1 MDKFWVVAK
10 REYLERV
17 RSRWFIVMTLLVPV
31 LISGTFLVPVYVSA
45 KAAGSSSVRN
55 VAILD
60 ATTAQLGERIADVLA
75 ADSSAMR
82 RGGPAPTRL
91 RVRTVAVSGLAAAED
106 SLAREVMR
114 PNALTGFVVVDD
126 STLSG
131 ARARYAGRNAS
142 SLPEVDKLRSAIR
155 QAVMAIRL
163 EREGVRASTIAELNK
178 LPLRM
183 PTQRIDERGRGSS
196 GQAGFFLGIGIGVL
210 LLMSIIF
217 HGQQV
222 LRGVLEEKTSRV
234 AEIVI
239 SSVKPET
246 LLAGKVAGN
255 GAVGLTQQLL
265 WIAMSAYLI
274 NSVAPILLRNAI
286 PDATAA
292 NAASASSLGAGL
304 TFGGLTVALFVA
316 VLLYFLLGFIFYAS
330 LLAAAGA
337 MVNSEQD
344 AQQAA
349 MPVTFMLIGTW
360 LFVNSVLLNP
370 SGRIA
375 IVLSWLPFSSPI
387 VMPMRVGLSSVP
399 WFHVAGSLLVCA
411 LGCVAAVWLAAR
423 IYRVGMLMYGK
434 RPSIAEVVRWV
445 RYA

>member
-17 RSRWFIVMTLLVPV
+17 RSRWFIVMTLLVPA

-45 KAAGSSSVRN
+45 KAAGASSVRN
-55 VAILD
+55 IAILD
-60 ATTAQLGERIADVLA
+60 ASTAQLGARIADVLA
-75 ADSSAMR
+75 SDSSAMR

-91 RVRTVAVSGLAAAED
+91 QVRVVAPNALAATED
-106 SLAREVMR
+106 SLTREVMR
-114 PNALTGFVVVDD
+114 PNSLTGYLLVDD

-142 SLPEVDKLRSAIR
+142 SLPEVDKLRSAVR

-274 NSVAPILLRNAI
+274 NSVAPILLKNAI
-286 PDATAA
+286 PDAAA
-292 NAASASSLGAGL
+292 GAGAASASSIGIS
-304 TFGGLTVALFVA
+304 FGGLSLGLFAA

-375 IVLSWLPFSSPI
+375 VVLSWLPFSSPI
-387 VMPMRVGLSSVP
+387 VMPMRVGLSSIP
-399 WFHVAGSLLVCA
+399 WYHVAGSLLVCA

-434 RPSIAEVVRWV
+434 RPSIAEVVKWV